1 MVQTRSVKMDRRI
14 AKFEGNFDVKF
25 NDHKEGMKAF
35 IQNLFVEFKEELKK
49 MFSEQFSQQEER
61 INILESE
68 KVMLQ
73 QQIISLKNAMC
84 TSKSNI
90 KELEK
95 YGRRLCLRIESV
107 PVFENET
114 SGDVFSNVLDMCK
127 KGNINIAEN
136 DIDRPRKI
144 GKPYV
149 DSTSKKQC
157 KSIIVKFTSFRNCTL
172 VYRGKKSIKDVRVRV
187 DLTKKRHTL
196 LVKAN
201 EYVKNI
207 PKVKFCYVDIVV

>member
-1 MVQTRSVKMDRRI
+1 M
-14 AKFEGNFDVKF
+14 
-25 NDHKEGMKAF
+25 
-35 IQNLFVEFKEELKK
+35 
-49 MFSEQFSQQEER
+49 
-61 INILESE
+61 
-68 KVMLQ
+68 
-73 QQIISLKNAMC
+73 
-84 TSKSNI
+84 
-90 KELEK
+90 
-95 YGRRLCLRIESV
+95 

-114 SGDVFSNVLDMCK
+114 SEDVFSNVLDMCK

-136 DIDRPRKI
+136 DIDRPRRI

-149 DSTSKKQC
+149 DSASKKQC
-157 KSIIVKFTSFRNCTL
+157 KPIIVKFTSFRNCTL

-207 PKVKFCYVDIVV
+207 PRLSFATLTLFVV